1 MKDYKDITDGTLVT
15 ITKRVTIRDVYAE
28 TPTQIS
34 MRAVGGTGT
43 KQVLSVY
50 SVFFQPSA
58 NIY

>member
-1 MKDYKDITDGTLVT
+1 MGTLVT